1 MKPVFGALGRTLL
14 VLGIALI
21 VLAVLAYFIKPTATI
36 STMLKSEEPVDN
48 TSAGVVVV
56 ASGNAEG
63 TVKIEFTGKYH
74 VVEYIAR
81 KEAQQSLANFM
92 TRIQQYNITSMYT
105 NTDFRTGSLVMTL
118 QASYK
123 IRELLDKY
131 AQVKDSFTVENSE
144 KDFPLKINEVLIIY
158 IQPVKQEYLTAFVS
172 FYATGLA
179 SVEVFNGIIIGIAL
193 IILSILYAVL
203 WGRKRR

>member
-1 MKPVFGALGRTLL
+1 
-14 VLGIALI
+14 
-21 VLAVLAYFIKPTATI
+21 
-36 STMLKSEEPVDN
+36 
-48 TSAGVVVV
+48 
-56 ASGNAEG
+56 
-63 TVKIEFTGKYH
+63 
-74 VVEYIAR
+74 
-81 KEAQQSLANFM
+81 
-92 TRIQQYNITSMYT
+92 
-105 NTDFRTGSLVMTL
+105 MTL